1 MDENVS
7 INLNEEESTTL
18 NEIKAGIKQDIV
30 NEISQMGYKI
40 IEDNYNG
47 ETKIADIVDKAQQL
61 RAAFN
66 DICNKTRNTYRD
78 DVATSKINVLEMDLK
93 YDLESLETAIDEIV
107 ETDREAR
114 LKAIEQLQKTDEYKA
129 NRKDCLEMLALL
141 KDIDVPYDIFMNTIK
156 DVVEA
161 KDERTLRIVKLLVGK
176 SPTNIYIVDQ
186 ALKDITIYKNNEHL
200 KNFSVE
206 AKKYL
211 KTGDVS
217 LSLFSYMR
225 GVGKDV

>member
-7 INLNEEESTTL
+7 INLNEEEVTTL
-18 NEIKAGIKQDIV
+18 EDIKTSITQDV
-30 NEISQMGYKI
+30 MNEISQMGYKV
-40 IEDNYNG
+40 IENNYDG
-47 ETKIADIVDKAQQL
+47 EAKVADIVDKVQQL

-66 DICNKTRNTYRD
+66 DECLRIKKRYRD
-78 DVATSKINVLEMDLK
+78 DIATSKINVLEMDLK
-93 YDLESLETAIDEIV
+93 YDLESLETSIDEIV
-107 ETDREAR
+107 ETDRIAR
-114 LKAIEQLQKTDEYKA
+114 LKAIDELQKTDEYKV

-161 KDERTLRIVKLLVGK
+161 KDESTLRIIQLLVGK
-176 SPTNIYIVDQ
+176 SATNTYIVDQ
-186 ALKDITIYKNNEHL
+186 ALKDISVYKNNEHL

-211 KTGDVS
+211 KTGDVG
-217 LSLFSYMR
+217 LSLFSYMKEA
-225 GVGKDV
+225 GK

>member
-1 MDENVS
+1 MDKNVS

-18 NEIKAGIKQDIV
+18 NEIKADITKDIME
-30 NEISQMGYKI
+30 EISQMGYKI

-47 ETKIADIVDKAQQL
+47 EAKIADIVDKAQQL
-61 RAAFN
+61 RATFN
-66 DICNKTRNTYRD
+66 DICSKTRKTYRD

-93 YDLESLETAIDEIV
+93 YDLESLQASIDEIV
-107 ETDREAR
+107 ETDRVAR
-114 LKAIEQLQKTDEYKA
+114 LKAIEDLQKTEEYKV

-141 KDIDVPYDIFMNTIK
+141 KDIDVPYDIFMSTIK

-161 KDERTLRIVKLLVGK
+161 KDESTLRIIQLLVGK
-176 SPTNIYIVDQ
+176 SATNTYIVDQ
-186 ALKDITIYKNNEHL
+186 ALKDISAYKDNEHL

-211 KTGDVS
+211 KTGDVG
-217 LSLFSYMR
+217 LSLFSYMKEA
-225 GVGKDV
+225 GK

>member
-7 INLNEEESTTL
+7 INLNEEEVTTL

-40 IEDNYNG
+40 IENNYDG
-47 ETKIADIVDKAQQL
+47 AAKMADIVDKAQQL

-66 DICNKTRNTYRD
+66 AESSRIRNRYRD
-78 DVATSKINVLEMDLK
+78 DIITSKINVLEMDLK
-93 YDLESLETAIDEIV
+93 YDLESLETEIDEIV
-107 ETDREAR
+107 ETDRVAR
-114 LKAIEQLQKTDEYKA
+114 LKAIEDLQKTDEYKA

-161 KDERTLRIVKLLVGK
+161 KDEKTLRIIKLLVGK
-176 SPTNIYIVDQ
+176 SATNTYIVDQ
-186 ALKDITIYKNNEHL
+186 ALKDISAYKNNEHL

-211 KTGDVS
+211 KNGDVS
-217 LSLFSYMR
+217 LTLFSYMK
-225 GVGKDV
+225 GAGK